1 MRLGG
6 LNLAEKKILIVD
18 VQVGIRMLMRE
29 ALKDLTS
36 QLEMAASGQ
45 EAIEKFLSFQPDIML
60 IDLKMPGMNGLEV
73 LEALQDKR
81 EKCRIILMTA
91 YGELDVMSQVPKI
104 GIDEYL
110 TKPFDINELRQIITR
125 YL

>member
-1 MRLGG
+1 M
-6 LNLAEKKILIVD
+6 AEKKILIVD
-18 VQVGIRMLMRE
+18 DQIGIRMLMRE
-29 ALKDLTS
+29 ALKDLSS
-36 QLEMAASGQ
+36 QMEMAASGP
-45 EAIEKFLSFQPDIML
+45 EAVEKFLSFQPDIMV

-73 LEALQDKR
+73 LETLKDKR

-110 TKPFDINELRQIITR
+110 TKPFDINELRQILIK